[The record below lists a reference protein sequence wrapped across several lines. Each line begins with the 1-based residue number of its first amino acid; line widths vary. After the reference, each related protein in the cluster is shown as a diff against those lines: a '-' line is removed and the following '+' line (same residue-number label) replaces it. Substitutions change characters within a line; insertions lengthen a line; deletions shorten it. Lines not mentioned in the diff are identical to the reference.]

1 MDRRRRAD
9 LLRLGYGAH
18 DRPLAIASQ
27 AMAKDLTMT
36 VDAETLEILQTI
48 PGGRALIVALGGS
61 PNFGDAE
68 VSSLIL
74 DRSGQSKLVIVA
86 FNYSRGHEK
95 RIRVTFHLG
104 DMIDVGLEGF
114 WRQNV
119 IDGLQIRR
127 AAQKPPHPSLIGIGG
142 APGDLEIVLEPC
154 AGAFGT
160 IRASLT
166 NISIEPA

>member
-1 MDRRRRAD
+1 M
-9 LLRLGYGAH
+9 
-18 DRPLAIASQ
+18 P
-27 AMAKDLTMT
+27 
-36 VDAETLEILQTI
+36 VDADTLEILRTI
-48 PGGRALIVALGGS
+48 PGGRELIVAFGGL

-74 DRSGQSKLVIVA
+74 DRSGQSKLMIVA
-86 FNYSRGHEK
+86 FNYSLGHEK
-95 RIRVTFHLG
+95 RIRVTFHLE

-127 AAQKPPHPSLIGIGG
+127 ASQKPLHPSLLGIGG

-154 AGAFGT
+154 VGAFGT
-160 IRASLT
+160 IRASVAK
-166 NISIEPA
+166 ISIEPA